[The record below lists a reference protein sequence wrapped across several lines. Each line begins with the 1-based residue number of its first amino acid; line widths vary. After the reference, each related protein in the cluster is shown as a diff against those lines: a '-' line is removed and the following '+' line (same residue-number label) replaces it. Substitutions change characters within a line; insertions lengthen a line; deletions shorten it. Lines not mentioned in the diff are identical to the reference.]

1 LETIG
6 IKYSYRWRNLG
17 FLFAYCLFNIFA
29 MVFLYYFFRARKQ
42 EGKSSNIF
50 AALKV
55 KFFKAAKST
64 SEEPVPEDI
73 YKLQPG
79 DNVVAEEFGKRI
91 RAGSFDRQ
99 DPSFNNA
106 PLVIEK
112 NQKF

>member
-17 FLFAYCLFNIFA
+17 FLFAYCLFNVFA
-29 MVFLYYFFRARKQ
+29 MVFLYYLFRARKQ

-50 AALKV
+50 AALKA
-55 KFFKAAKST
+55 KFSKAAKST

-79 DNVVAEEFGKRI
+79 DEVVADE
-91 RAGSFDRQ
+91 FDRRTRAYSVSRH
-99 DPSFNNA
+99 DTAAPSEA

-112 NQKF
+112 N